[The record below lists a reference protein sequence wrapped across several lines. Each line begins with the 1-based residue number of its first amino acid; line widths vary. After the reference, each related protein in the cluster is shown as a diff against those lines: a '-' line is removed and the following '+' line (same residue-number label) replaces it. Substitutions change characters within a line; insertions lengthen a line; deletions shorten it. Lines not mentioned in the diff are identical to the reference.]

1 MQRLFGM
8 SALSVMLTLAAGA
21 MILSGDRA
29 VGQTNPCASKSVN
42 PGAAKAANPCAP
54 KPAANP
60 CAGKP
65 EVDSKLILRPKATNL
80 AEGNRAQLIKQGQAL
95 FNDTKLST
103 NGMSCMN
110 CHADNANFAASF
122 TTPYPHRMAMAAE
135 KSGVEQVRLDEAI
148 QFCMIVPM
156 QAKPLSWSSRELSA
170 LTAYM
175 GELQTAFRKETAGAT
190 GSKNANPCAP
200 KAANPCAP
208 KK

>member
-1 MQRLFGM
+1 MGAEDAKIVRDVG
-8 SALSVMLTLAAGA
+8 ALGDADVSSRSHDTERRSGRGA
-21 MILSGDRA
+21 
-29 VGQTNPCASKSVN
+29 NKSLCVQI
-42 PGAAKAANPCAP
+42 GE
-54 KPAANP
+54 

-175 GELQTAFRKETAGAT
+175 GELQTAVRKETAGAT
-190 GSKNANPCAP
+190 GSKSANPCAP